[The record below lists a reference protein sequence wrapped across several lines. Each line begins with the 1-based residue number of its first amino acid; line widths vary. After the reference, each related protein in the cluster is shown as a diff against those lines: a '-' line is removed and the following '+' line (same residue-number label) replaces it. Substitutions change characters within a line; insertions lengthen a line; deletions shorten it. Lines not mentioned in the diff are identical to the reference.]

1 MQNTKVEKLEISDV
15 GLEILKI
22 EEEKKHDVGLE
33 ILKYRIQK

>member
-15 GLEILKI
+15 GLRILKI

-33 ILKYRIQK
+33 ILKYRIQR